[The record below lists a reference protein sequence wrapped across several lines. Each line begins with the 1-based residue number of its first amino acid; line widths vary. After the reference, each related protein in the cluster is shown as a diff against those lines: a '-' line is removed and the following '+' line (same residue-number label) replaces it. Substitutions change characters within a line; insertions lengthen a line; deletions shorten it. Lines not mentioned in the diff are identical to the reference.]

1 MLITGFIFLNLIQKK
16 PIPSMNLSR
25 DWIKNSNTQKCDNMV
40 IDGAIYSALNEIQPI
55 KKSLGEPHC
64 YPWEEREDSLSFE

>member
-40 IDGAIYSALNEIQPI
+40 IDGAIYSALNEIQPM
-55 KKSLGEPHC
+55 
-64 YPWEEREDSLSFE
+64 